1 MLKVSLFWFIFRRF
15 QYSFFRKFIFLLTKI
30 FSVFYKDLG
39 RKYWKCMMNFP
50 NLIPL
55 IINKSVDLT
64 QSSFFRL
71 CDFKLFPF
79 MRKLVKSSMWVY
91 HHLVAIN
98 MQVIIYFQGVVKGRF
113 QKFMLGK
120 LVDFPLSGWVGY
132 R

>member
-1 MLKVSLFWFIFRRF
+1 
-15 QYSFFRKFIFLLTKI
+15 
-30 FSVFYKDLG
+30 
-39 RKYWKCMMNFP
+39 MMNFP

-79 MRKLVKSSMWVY
+79 YEKAGKIVHVGLWVY

-120 LVDFPLSGWVGY
+120 LVDFSIEWVGGVTLVH
-132 R
+132 